1 MSTFT
6 GCVLAT
12 RGGSGRNE
20 HGDRAG
26 ARVTRE
32 QGPSEPEHTA
42 TAWAVVDGAGLVRAL
57 RAGTG
62 WLERNLAAVN
72 ALNVFPV
79 PDGDTGTNM
88 FLTMKAAYDAAVE
101 GGESEGRSAGDV
113 AARAAYGALMGARGN
128 SGVILSQ
135 IFRGMAKALDGHA
148 SLDGALLAAAL
159 TEASAMAYKAV
170 MKPVEG
176 TLLTVSRGAAE
187 CAEAAARAGGDVQT
201 VLDGALAGARATLA
215 KTPEMLPL
223 LREAGVVDAGGQG
236 YVVIL
241 EGMRLHLAGR
251 SVEAETLPEIAP
263 SGATMAFDVGALQ
276 EKHGADDYG
285 YCTNYL
291 LTAAPGTTLDFAAI
305 RETMAGMGHSAVIVG
320 DDRYVKAHIH
330 TTDPGALLS
339 YAVTLGSL
347 TQIKIDNMD
356 LQVEALDSSPVA
368 STAPSDAPATGVS
381 VVAVAAGEG
390 LSAVLRGLGA
400 AKIVRGG
407 QTMNPS
413 TQELL
418 DAINGAPTDDVIVLP
433 NNGNV
438 VLTARQ
444 AAEMAAKQV
453 RVVPTKSVPQG
464 IAALSAFT
472 FTADLDTNAAAMTEV
487 ASDMHTGE
495 VTRAVRDAAIG
506 GVAVK
511 AGAVIGLLDDVL
523 TVSGD
528 DGATV
533 ALALLDLMGVGQAE
547 LVTLYTGGDVSDAD
561 ADAVRTHIASRYP
574 NVAVEIVAGG
584 QPHYDFI
591 LSVE

>member
-1 MSTFT
+1 MSAETH
-6 GCVLAT
+6 
-12 RGGSGRNE
+12 RGVRVTQQTESSGA
-20 HGDRAG
+20 DRAP
-26 ARVTRE
+26 AAA
-32 QGPSEPEHTA
+32 P
-42 TAWAVVDGAGLVRAL
+42 VVDGAGLLRAL
-57 RAGTG
+57 RAGTD
-62 WLERNLAAVN
+62 WLERNVPAVN

-88 FLTMKAAYDAAVE
+88 FLTMKAAYAAAAE
-101 GGESEGRSAGDV
+101 GGESDGAAVGVV
-113 AARAAYGALMGARGN
+113 ASRAAYGALMGARGN

-135 IFRGMAKALDGHA
+135 IFRGMAKALDGRA
-148 SLDGALLAAAL
+148 TLDGALLAAAFS
-159 TEASAMAYKAV
+159 EASAMAYKAV

-176 TLLTVSRGAAE
+176 TLLTVSRGAATS
-187 CAEAAARAGGDVQT
+187 AEAAARAGGDVQD
-201 VLDGALAGARATLA
+201 VLDGALAGGRATLA

-251 SVEAETLPEIAP
+251 SVAAEELPEIAP
-263 SGATMAFDVGALQ
+263 AGGAMAFDVGALHAQ
-276 EKHGADDYG
+276 HGADDYG

-291 LTAAPGTTLDFAAI
+291 LTASPGTTLDFAAI
-305 RETMAGMGHSAVIVG
+305 RDTMAGMGHSAVIVG
-320 DDRYVKAHIH
+320 DEQYVKAHIH

-339 YAVTLGSL
+339 YAVTLGAL

-356 LQVEALDSSPVA
+356 QQVETLDAGPVD
-368 STAPSDAPATGVS
+368 TPAAGVS

-390 LSAVLRGLGA
+390 LSAVLRGLGV

-418 DAINGAPTDDVIVLP
+418 DAINSAPTDDVIVLP

-444 AAEMAAKQV
+444 AAEMATRQV
-453 RVVPTKSVPQG
+453 RVVPTKSIPQG

-472 FTADLDTNAAAMTEV
+472 FTADLDTNAAAMAEV
-487 ASDMHTGE
+487 ANDVRTGE
-495 VTRAVRDAAIG
+495 VTRAVRDATIG

-533 ALALLDLMGVGQAE
+533 ALELLHRMGIEQAE
-547 LVTLYTGGDVSDAD
+547 LVTLYTGADVSDTD
-561 ADAVRTHIASRYP
+561 ADAVRERIASRYP

>member
-1 MSTFT
+1 
-6 GCVLAT
+6 VA
-12 RGGSGRNE
+12 RQEEIVEAESGAP
-20 HGDRAG
+20 DW
-26 ARVTRE
+26 VT
-32 QGPSEPEHTA
+32 
-42 TAWAVVDGAGLVRAL
+42 VDGAGLLRAL
-57 RAGTG
+57 RAGTN
-62 WLERNLAAVN
+62 WLERNVTGVN

-88 FLTMKAAYDAAVE
+88 FLTMQAAYAAAAE
-101 GGESEGRSAGDV
+101 RDAGDGRTVSDV
-113 AARAAYGALMGARGN
+113 ASRAAHGALMGARGN

-135 IFRGMAKALDGHA
+135 IFRGMAKALDGQMT
-148 SLDGALLAAAL
+148 LDGALLAAAF
-159 TEASAMAYKAV
+159 TEASAIAYKAV

-187 CAEAAARAGGDVQT
+187 AAERAAQDGGDVQA
-201 VLDGALAGARATLA
+201 VLDGALTGARATLA
-215 KTPEMLPL
+215 QTPAMLPL

-251 SVEAETLPEIAP
+251 NVAMEAVPTIAP
-263 SGATMAFDVGALQ
+263 GETTMAFDVTGLHAQ
-276 EKHGADDYG
+276 HGADEYG

-291 LTAAPGTTLDFAAI
+291 LTAAPGTPLDFAII
-305 RETMAGMGHSAVIVG
+305 REAMAAMGHSAVIVG
-320 DDRYVKAHIH
+320 DEQYIKAHIH

-339 YAVTLGSL
+339 YAVQFGAL

-356 LQVEALDSSPVA
+356 MQVEHLEGSAPLGTPHEQ
-368 STAPSDAPATGVS
+368 STGHIS

-418 DAINGAPTDDVIVLP
+418 DAIASAPSDAVIVLP

-438 VLTARQ
+438 ILTARQ
-444 AAEMAAKQV
+444 AAAMAAKQV
-453 RVVPTKSVPQG
+453 RVVPTTSIPQG

-472 FTADLDTNAAAMTEV
+472 FTADLDTNAAAMTETARGV
-487 ASDMHTGE
+487 RTGD
-495 VTRAVRDAAIG
+495 VTRAVRDATIG

-511 AGAVIGLLDDVL
+511 AGDVIGLLDDLL

-528 DGATV
+528 DSVTV
-533 ALALLDLMGVGQAE
+533 ALDLLGRMDAAHAE
-547 LVTLYTGGDVSDAD
+547 LVTLYTGADVAD
-561 ADAVRTHIASRYP
+561 TIAEALSARIAACYP
-574 NVAVEIVAGG
+574 HLSVEIVTGG

-591 LSVE
+591 VSVE